1 MLGTIHSLLLRIF
14 EEIGKIAT
22 CPHLIVLV
30 QIRQTIS
37 GLIFEGIIFLIGKF
51 LFPLQ
56 ELLQLYY
63 LAIDSH
69 IAIFALNDVNV
80 RGSRETL
87 VADAQ
92 KRYIGSGF
100 KTAENIDFAL
110 AELALNDLA
119 HVGNLIK

>member
-51 LFPLQ
+51 LFPFQ
-56 ELLQLYY
+56 ELL
-63 LAIDSH
+63 
-69 IAIFALNDVNV
+69 
-80 RGSRETL
+80 
-87 VADAQ
+87 
-92 KRYIGSGF
+92 
-100 KTAENIDFAL
+100 
-110 AELALNDLA
+110 
-119 HVGNLIK
+119 